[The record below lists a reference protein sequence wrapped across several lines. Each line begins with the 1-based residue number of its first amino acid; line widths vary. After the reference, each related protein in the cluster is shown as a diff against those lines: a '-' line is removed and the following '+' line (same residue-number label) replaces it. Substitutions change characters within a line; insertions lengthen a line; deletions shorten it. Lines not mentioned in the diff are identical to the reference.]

1 MSKENEYPKIFK
13 IYFHRY
19 GKKNFITDLTIKNED
34 HENLMYDKLK
44 SDDKDLW
51 YEIVKQ

>member
-1 MSKENEYPKIFK
+1 MSKENEYPKLFK

-19 GKKNFITDLTIKNED
+19 GKKNFITDLTIKNKD